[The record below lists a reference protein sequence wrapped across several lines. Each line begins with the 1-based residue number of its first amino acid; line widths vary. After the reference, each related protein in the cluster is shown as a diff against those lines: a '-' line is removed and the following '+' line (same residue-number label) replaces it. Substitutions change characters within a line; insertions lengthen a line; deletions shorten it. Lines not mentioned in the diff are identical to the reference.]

1 MMATSDS
8 CNIVNYKKETQNM
21 KHIALYTMMFGLG
34 TLALTSCD
42 DAMDEITSIVL
53 NRDFA
58 PIGLEAKSATENS
71 ITLEWTKSHDNVT
84 YTIELFADDSLTFEG
99 TASNTYTDIEA
110 TKLKISGLVYDTK
123 YSARVMTIDNDDP
136 NRNSKW
142 SNVFFRTSAQQ
153 IFETPT
159 ENDIADRSVI
169 MTWPAGEAATTVRV
183 YVDDNLVKEQPVTAD
198 EVNEGKVVVTGL
210 EPETAYTIRL
220 YNGEKQRGSKDIT
233 TIADLNG
240 ATLVHE
246 GDDLRTLIEAAN
258 DGDVFAL
265 YGGTH
270 IIPDSD
276 TEGKASSVK
285 VTKSITIKGIYPTNV
300 PVIKGRFEINDG
312 ASLDIS
318 QVVIDGIDN
327 STTDQVFNFKTAE
340 ATYPRLRVE
349 NAEIK
354 NFGKGV
360 YYLNVAAT
368 VQELTFY
375 NCLIHD
381 IVCDGGDMFD
391 CRKGRI
397 DALNF
402 QQCTIYNSA
411 AARDFIRMDDASAL
425 GGTPTI
431 TVDHCTIDG
440 CANGGKRL
448 LYVRYVGN
456 VINWTNNLVT
466 NTAAVWSNQSK
477 TGVPQFQNN
486 AYFNCSKLNVLDG
499 SEGGKT
505 NLFIDE
511 NGKAVDNPN
520 FKDAANGD
528 FTIGNED
535 VSKLGVGDPRW
546 NK

>member
-300 PVIKGRFEINDG
+300 PVIKGRFEIYDG

-327 STTDQVFNFKTAE
+327 STTDQVFNFKTAD

-411 AARDFIRMDDASAL
+411 AARDFIRMDDASAR
-425 GGTPTI
+425 GGTPSI

-456 VINWTNNLVT
+456 VINWTNNIVT
-466 NTAAVWSNQSK
+466 NTGAVWSNQSK

-486 AYFNCSKLNVLDG
+486 VYFNCAKLNIADV
-499 SEGGKT
+499 EGKT
-505 NLFIDE
+505 NMFADE
-511 NGKAVDNPN
+511 AGKEANPQY
-520 FKDAANGD
+520 KDAANGD
-528 FTIGNED
+528 FTVGNES

>member
-1 MMATSDS
+1 MATSDS

-300 PVIKGRFEINDG
+300 PVIKGRFEIYDR

-327 STTDQVFNFKTAE
+327 STTDQAFNFKTAD

-456 VINWTNNLVT
+456 VINWTNNIVT
-466 NTAAVWSNQSK
+466 NTGAVWSNQSK

-486 AYFNCSKLNVLDG
+486 VYFNCAKLNIADV
-499 SEGGKT
+499 EGKT
-505 NLFIDE
+505 NMFADE
-511 NGKAVDNPN
+511 AGKEANPQY
-520 FKDAANGD
+520 KDAANGD
-528 FTIGNED
+528 FTVGNES

>member
-300 PVIKGRFEINDG
+300 PVIKGRFEIYDG

-327 STTDQVFNFKTAE
+327 STTDQAFNFKTAD

-411 AARDFIRMDDASAL
+411 AARDFIRMDDASAR

-440 CANGGKRL
+440 CANGGKRM

-456 VINWTNNLVT
+456 VINWTNNIVT
-466 NTAAVWSNQSK
+466 NTGAVWSNQSK

-486 AYFNCSKLNVLDG
+486 VYFNCAKLNIADV
-499 SEGGKT
+499 EGKT
-505 NLFIDE
+505 NMFADE
-511 NGKAVDNPN
+511 AGKEANPQY
-520 FKDAANGD
+520 KDAANGD
-528 FTIGNED
+528 FTVGNES